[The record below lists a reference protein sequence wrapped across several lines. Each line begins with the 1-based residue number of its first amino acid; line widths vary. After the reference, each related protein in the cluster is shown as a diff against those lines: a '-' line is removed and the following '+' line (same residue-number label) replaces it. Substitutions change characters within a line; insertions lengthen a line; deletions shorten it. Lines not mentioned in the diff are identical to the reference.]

1 MGMDQFANDDDF
13 NLKEEVAAL
22 FELWDDPD
30 FAVKVGPE
38 IGPNADALT
47 SLTRGRGPRRGNLE
61 DLLKYWRPIMKKPG
75 GFRRCVVI
83 LMDKPQFGGR
93 PQRICAWLHHE
104 ITGKWP
110 NEGNHHGRGKGKGKR
125 KRRGSRTRSV
135 RRAGRRLKTVDI
147 LQSEIMFMPLDG
159 SQEMV
164 DFKVKRGSLIPNAI
178 TTPRSL
184 GPVGTAATGAFSF
197 ALPGDL
203 SDIRSPVRS
212 AIFEAL
218 TPGLPSVGGRRGIGR
233 RGGGARN
240 KFRCPPGFQAGGT
253 FTNSNFSTCGLRV
266 LGIPMSGPGSFKDFE
281 IIRSLADDADLR
293 RSIGDLR
300 TNRNSRAI
308 IENSQIPAAPKE
320 VSIGKR
326 QSSIDLVVSL
336 IDAEPNLDL
345 GRRFVR
351 RDGVILDIVL
361 PNNTIAGLGEFDDM
375 NDGVIV
381 LNENLRKEGQIGQD
395 LVPVMVTG
403 LRAIVF
409 HVPGQGT
416 MSLRRVGGD
425 MTDDE
430 RNGLAAAWAAALTS
444 SQRRPDDPTAALRN
458 FVENSDGRYVLD
470 ENISSGGAGEDA
482 ETEFN
487 RELIVVESSAGAKI
501 TVPRWVYE
509 LYLSREAP
517 RREEEDTIYSLVE
530 DATKMDELSRFSV
543 VKHDVVPDAT
553 FDCHGWSDA
562 AERVAWFN
570 QVKGLGGKAG
580 RAIPDPSGK
589 FRCPLGTGGGG
600 QFTDSNGTT
609 CGARLAASLID
620 SLYTVGR
627 SLRVADH
634 DIGRGSKRQKPVR
647 TPKDGQVVD
656 RLRAAGHDIDGVA
669 DMTAMTVDQMR
680 ESVNV
685 ARNAGLENETGLG
698 ATIGQGVPDRSVL
711 SPEDAFMLQGDALID
726 ALADVQDVVFNPA
739 FADADQPLRL
749 EVFGQLEDLASIE
762 AARRGVAESS
772 DRELGQQ
779 RLFDAMLSETLA
791 SVAPDSETGDSRT
804 VGTAQS
810 ARQFAG
816 SEILADMPNE
826 VVPDKTVPYVGRPD
840 KNIEMV
846 PTSVLVDITPGN
858 ELRPSVDLDALAADL
873 LENGFENPVV
883 IEYDK
888 NGRTVYIGEGNHR
901 VAAAQLAGITEIPT
915 VVSRRQSDRTGQ
927 GTPVRGYMEEGHVP
941 GELKPSDVMD
951 LPEKTEA
958 AAPPVREFTAEELNL
973 PEGVAAPPPRQL
985 TPEQS
990 AQRETDWAET
1000 LSALGI
1006 AEVDGVDIDKVAQSA
1021 EEWNAFNRSQE
1032 DSAARLAKVSE
1043 FLQERYPD
1051 KPWEQWTDKG
1061 LDLGRLSPEEM
1072 TDLAAKMWSMDVE
1085 FEGGIQKVRLADGTE
1100 RDVRMTVTPRA
1111 GGSSSFMTDSFDETK
1126 PFEVDVDYDADGTVN
1141 ISSLG
1146 HFERRYYDV
1155 ETGELLGTQHT
1166 GAYDR
1171 SLSVNAET
1179 GKFVVYHEYM
1189 RNDAEIQFGEFEGS
1203 SPIGGGLAKELNYP
1217 AYAYYEALTGDALV
1231 EIGAAYSGRWIWP
1244 RQGAVS
1250 PIDDSPSKEAAF
1262 GRLTGIASNPIFSG
1276 GRAGPDGRSQK
1287 PSERL
1292 AAALIAPTP
1301 EHRSRYE
1308 ALGDLRERG
1317 AVIDTRDVQLAIEA
1331 PVDGFDVDS
1340 GAMIDV
1346 SRNSMIDQSSFLEMS
1361 DGMIDVLRK
1370 SDANINGQSFSEYWD
1385 SMSPENQAQLA
1396 ADIVK
1401 DLNKMFKDL
1410 GMGTSQTPIT
1420 RLVDTGV
1427 R

>member
-1 MGMDQFANDDDF
+1 
-13 NLKEEVAAL
+13 
-22 FELWDDPD
+22 
-30 FAVKVGPE
+30 
-38 IGPNADALT
+38 
-47 SLTRGRGPRRGNLE
+47 
-61 DLLKYWRPIMKKPG
+61 
-75 GFRRCVVI
+75 
-83 LMDKPQFGGR
+83 
-93 PQRICAWLHHE
+93 
-104 ITGKWP
+104 
-110 NEGNHHGRGKGKGKR
+110 
-125 KRRGSRTRSV
+125 
-135 RRAGRRLKTVDI
+135 
-147 LQSEIMFMPLDG
+147 
-159 SQEMV
+159 
-164 DFKVKRGSLIPNAI
+164 
-178 TTPRSL
+178 
-184 GPVGTAATGAFSF
+184 
-197 ALPGDL
+197 
-203 SDIRSPVRS
+203 
-212 AIFEAL
+212 
-218 TPGLPSVGGRRGIGR
+218 
-233 RGGGARN
+233 
-240 KFRCPPGFQAGGT
+240 
-253 FTNSNFSTCGLRV
+253 
-266 LGIPMSGPGSFKDFE
+266 
-281 IIRSLADDADLR
+281 
-293 RSIGDLR
+293 
-300 TNRNSRAI
+300 
-308 IENSQIPAAPKE
+308 
-320 VSIGKR
+320 
-326 QSSIDLVVSL
+326 
-336 IDAEPNLDL
+336 
-345 GRRFVR
+345 
-351 RDGVILDIVL
+351 
-361 PNNTIAGLGEFDDM
+361 
-375 NDGVIV
+375 
-381 LNENLRKEGQIGQD
+381 
-395 LVPVMVTG
+395 
-403 LRAIVF
+403 
-409 HVPGQGT
+409 
-416 MSLRRVGGD
+416 
-425 MTDDE
+425 
-430 RNGLAAAWAAALTS
+430 
-444 SQRRPDDPTAALRN
+444 
-458 FVENSDGRYVLD
+458 
-470 ENISSGGAGEDA
+470 
-482 ETEFN
+482 
-487 RELIVVESSAGAKI
+487 
-501 TVPRWVYE
+501 
-509 LYLSREAP
+509 
-517 RREEEDTIYSLVE
+517 
-530 DATKMDELSRFSV
+530 
-543 VKHDVVPDAT
+543 
-553 FDCHGWSDA
+553 
-562 AERVAWFN
+562 
-570 QVKGLGGKAG
+570 
-580 RAIPDPSGK
+580 
-589 FRCPLGTGGGG
+589 
-600 QFTDSNGTT
+600 
-609 CGARLAASLID
+609 
-620 SLYTVGR
+620 
-627 SLRVADH
+627 VADH

-647 TPKDGQVVD
+647 TPEDGQVVD

-669 DMTAMTVDQMR
+669 EMTAMTVEQMR

-726 ALADVQDVVFNPA
+726 ALADVQDMVSNPA

-749 EVFGQLEDLASIE
+749 EVFGQLEDLANIE
-762 AARRGVAESS
+762 AARRGVAESN
-772 DRELGQQ
+772 DREIGHQ
-779 RLFDAMLSETLA
+779 RLFDTMLGETLVT
-791 SVAPDSETGDSRT
+791 VAPGSDTGDSRT

-810 ARQFAG
+810 AREFSG
-816 SEILADMPNE
+816 SEMLAAMPE
-826 VVPDKTVPYVGRPD
+826 RIV
-840 KNIEMV
+840 
-846 PTSVLVDITPGN
+846 ITPEESERARRDAENQRRFEEEEAQRQRDMRGGN
-858 ELRPSVDLDALAADL
+858 IPLPDTFEPSSDFQPLRM
-873 LENGFENPVV
+873 GT
-883 IEYDK
+883 
-888 NGRTVYIGEGNHR
+888 G
-901 VAAAQLAGITEIPT
+901 
-915 VVSRRQSDRTGQ
+915 SDDT
-927 GTPVRGYMEEGHVP
+927 
-941 GELKPSDVMD
+941 S
-951 LPEKTEA
+951 

>member
-1 MGMDQFANDDDF
+1 MGMDEFTNDDDF
-13 NLKEEVAAL
+13 NLEKEVAAL

-38 IGPNADALT
+38 VGPNADALT

-83 LMDKPQFGGR
+83 LMDKPKFGGR

-110 NEGNHHGRGKGKGKR
+110 NEGKGKRGKGKGKR
-125 KRRGSRTRSV
+125 RGARTGSV
-135 RRAGRRLKTVDI
+135 RRAGRRLKTADI
-147 LQSEIMFMPLDG
+147 FESEIMFMPLDG

-164 DFKVKRGSLIPNAI
+164 DLKAKRSVIPNVI

-184 GPVGTAATGAFSF
+184 GPVGTAATGAISF

-203 SDIRSPVRS
+203 SDLRSPVRS

-218 TPGLPSVGGRRGIGR
+218 TPGPPGGGGRRGLPGR

-266 LGIPMSGPGSFKDFE
+266 LGVPSGGPGAFAPE
-281 IIRSLADDADLR
+281 IGPVIRSLADDADLR
-293 RSIGDLR
+293 RSVGDLR
-300 TNRNSRAI
+300 TNRNARAI

-326 QSSIDLVVSL
+326 QASIDLIVSL
-336 IDAEPNLDL
+336 IDADPNLDL

-351 RDGVILDIVL
+351 RDGVVLDLVL
-361 PNNTIAGLGEFDDM
+361 PNNTLAGLGEFDDM

-381 LNENLRKEGQIGQD
+381 LNENLRKEGQIGQEII
-395 LVPVMVTG
+395 PVMGTG

-458 FVENSDGRYVLD
+458 FAENSDGRYVLD
-470 ENISSGGAGEDA
+470 ENISSGGAGADA
-482 ETEFN
+482 ETTFN
-487 RELIVVESSAGAKI
+487 RDLIVVENTDGGKI

-517 RREEEDTIYSLVE
+517 RREEGETVYTLVE
-530 DATKMDELSRFSV
+530 DATKMAELSRFSI
-543 VKHDVVPDAT
+543 VKQDVVPDAT
-553 FDCHGWSDA
+553 FDRHGWSDA
-562 AERVAWFN
+562 AERVALFN
-570 QVKGLGGKAG
+570 EVKGVGGKAG

-589 FRCPLGTGGGG
+589 FRCPVGTGGGG
-600 QFTDSNGTT
+600 QFTDSSATT
-609 CGARLAASLID
+609 CGARLASNVIE
-620 SLYTVGR
+620 SLYDAGR
-627 SLRVADH
+627 SLRVPDH
-634 DIGRGSKRQKPVR
+634 EIGRGSKRQKPVR

-656 RLRAAGHDIDGVA
+656 RLRAAGYDIDSVAEMTGV
-669 DMTAMTVDQMR
+669 TVDQMR
-680 ESVNV
+680 ESVQI
-685 ARNAGLENETGLG
+685 ARNAGLENQGGLG
-698 ATIGQGVPDRSVL
+698 ATIGQAVPDRSVL
-711 SPEDAFMLQGDALID
+711 SVDDAAVLQGDALIE
-726 ALADVQDVVFNPA
+726 ALADVQDMVSNPA
-739 FADADQPLRL
+739 FKDADQPLRL
-749 EVFGQLEDLASIE
+749 EVFGQLEDLANIE
-762 AARRGVAESS
+762 AARRGVAESN
-772 DRELGQQ
+772 DREIGHQ
-779 RLFDAMLSETLA
+779 RLFDTMMGETL
-791 SVAPDSETGDSRT
+791 VTIAPGSDTGDSRT

-810 ARQFAG
+810 AREFAG
-816 SEILADMPNE
+816 SEMLADMPE
-826 VVPDKTVPYVGRPD
+826 
-840 KNIEMV
+840 
-846 PTSVLVDITPGN
+846 
-858 ELRPSVDLDALAADL
+858 
-873 LENGFENPVV
+873 
-883 IEYDK
+883 
-888 NGRTVYIGEGNHR
+888 
-901 VAAAQLAGITEIPT
+901 
-915 VVSRRQSDRTGQ
+915 
-927 GTPVRGYMEEGHVP
+927 
-941 GELKPSDVMD
+941 
-951 LPEKTEA
+951 
-958 AAPPVREFTAEELNL
+958 AAPPVREFTAEELDL
-973 PEGVAAPPPRQL
+973 PEGIAAPPPRQL
-985 TPEQS
+985 TPEQA

-1006 AEVDGVDIDKVAQSA
+1006 AEVDGVEIGKVAESA

-1043 FLQERYPD
+1043 FLDERYPD
-1051 KPWEQWTDKG
+1051 KPWEQWADKG
-1061 LDLGRLSPEEM
+1061 YDLGRLSPDEM
-1072 TDLAAKMWSMDVE
+1072 SDLMAKVWSMDVE
-1085 FEGGIQKVRLADGTE
+1085 FEAGTQKVRFDADGTE
-1100 RDVRMTVTPRA
+1100 REVRMTVTPRA
-1111 GGSSSFMTDSFDETK
+1111 GGSRFVDTDDFDPSK
-1126 PFEVDVDYDADGTVN
+1126 PFEADIQYDADGTVD
-1141 ISSLG
+1141 IGSLG
-1146 HFERRYYDV
+1146 HFERRFYDV
-1155 ETGELLGTQHT
+1155 ETGELLGSQRT

-1171 SLSVNAET
+1171 SINVNAET
-1179 GKFVVYHEYM
+1179 GEFTVYHEYL
-1189 RNDAEIQFGEFEGS
+1189 RNDAPIQVGEPDADDWTFQG
-1203 SPIGGGLAKELNYP
+1203 PPPVGGGLAKELNYP
-1217 AYAYYEALTGDALV
+1217 AYAYYQSLTGDAKV

-1244 RQGAVS
+1244 RQGAVA
-1250 PIDDSPSKEAAF
+1250 PIDDSPKKEAAF
-1262 GRLTGIASNPIFSG
+1262 ARLTGIANSPVFSG
-1276 GRAGPDGRSQK
+1276 GRAGPDGRSQT

-1292 AAALIAPTP
+1292 ASALIAPTP
-1301 EHRSRYE
+1301 EHRARYE
-1308 ALGDLRERG
+1308 ALGALRERG

-1340 GAMIDV
+1340 RSMVAV

-1361 DGMIDVLRK
+1361 DGMVDVLRQ

-1385 SMSPENQAQLA
+1385 SMSADNQAKLA

-1401 DLNKMFKDL
+1401 DLNSLFKDL
-1410 GMGTSQTPIT
+1410 GMGTSQTPID

>member
-1 MGMDQFANDDDF
+1 MGMDEFANDDDF

-83 LMDKPQFGGR
+83 LMDKPKFGGQ

-110 NEGNHHGRGKGKGKR
+110 NEGKGKRGKGKGKR
-125 KRRGSRTRSV
+125 RGPRTGSV

-164 DFKVKRGSLIPNAI
+164 DFKVKRGSVIPNVI

-184 GPVGTAATGAFSF
+184 GPVGTAATGVFSF

-336 IDAEPNLDL
+336 IDADPNLDL

-487 RELIVVESSAGAKI
+487 RELIVVENNAGAKI

-517 RREEEDTIYSLVE
+517 RREEGDTIYSLVE

-553 FDCHGWSDA
+553 FDRHGWSDA

-600 QFTDSNGTT
+600 QFTNSGGTT
-609 CGARLAASLID
+609 CGARLAEDLIARM
-620 SLYTVGR
+620 YTVGR

-634 DIGRGSKRQKPVR
+634 DIGRGSKNRQKPVR

-656 RLRAAGHDIDGVA
+656 RLRAAGHDIDNVA
-669 DMTAMTVDQMR
+669 EINSVIVDQMR

-685 ARNAGLENETGLG
+685 ARKAGLEKQTGLG

-711 SPEDAFMLQGDALID
+711 SPEDAFMLQGDALVDD
-726 ALADVQDVVFNPA
+726 ALAPVLGMVSNPA
-739 FADADQPLRL
+739 FKDADQPLRL
-749 EVFGQLEDLASIE
+749 EVFSLLEDLANIE

-772 DRELGQQ
+772 DREIGQQ
-779 RLFDAMLSETLA
+779 RLFDSMLEEALV

-810 ARQFAG
+810 ARQFVG
-816 SEILADMPNE
+816 SEVLADMPE
-826 VVPDKTVPYVGRPD
+826 KP
-840 KNIEMV
+840 
-846 PTSVLVDITPGN
+846 
-858 ELRPSVDLDALAADL
+858 
-873 LENGFENPVV
+873 
-883 IEYDK
+883 
-888 NGRTVYIGEGNHR
+888 
-901 VAAAQLAGITEIPT
+901 
-915 VVSRRQSDRTGQ
+915 QSDE
-927 GTPVRGYMEEGHVP
+927 P
-941 GELKPSDVMD
+941 
-951 LPEKTEA
+951 

-973 PEGVAAPPPRQL
+973 PEGVAAPPPREL
-985 TPEQS
+985 TPEQL
-990 AQRETDWAET
+990 AQRDANWAET
-1000 LSALGI
+1000 FSALGI
-1006 AEVDGVDIDKVAQSA
+1006 SEVDGVDLDKVAESA
-1021 EEWNAFNRSQE
+1021 EEWNVFHRAQE
-1032 DSAARLAKVSE
+1032 DSTARLAKVSE
-1043 FLQERYPD
+1043 FLQERYPE

-1061 LDLGRLSPEEM
+1061 YDLGRLSPDEL
-1072 TDLAAKMWSMDVE
+1072 TDLTAKIWSMDVE
-1085 FEGGIQKVRLADGTE
+1085 FEGGTHKVRLADGTE
-1100 RDVRMTVTPRA
+1100 RDVRMTVTPRT
-1111 GGSSSFMTDSFDETK
+1111 GGSIFIRTDEYDPDK
-1126 PFEVDVDYDADGTVN
+1126 PYEADVQYDADGTV
-1141 ISSLG
+1141 SVASYG
-1146 HFERRYYDV
+1146 HFERRFYDV
-1155 ETGELLGTQHT
+1155 ETGELLGSQRT
-1166 GAYDR
+1166 GSYDR
-1171 SLSVNAET
+1171 SIDVNAET
-1179 GKFVVYHEYM
+1179 GEFTVYNQYM
-1189 RNDAEIQFGEFEGS
+1189 RNDDEIEFGDYTGDA
-1203 SPIGGGLAKELNYP
+1203 PVGGGLAKELNYP
-1217 AYAYYEALTGDALV
+1217 AYAYYQSLTGDAKV
-1231 EIGAAYSGRWIWP
+1231 EIGAAFSGRWIWP
-1244 RQGAVS
+1244 RQGAVA
-1250 PIDDSPSKEAAF
+1250 PINDSPKKEAAF
-1262 GRLTGIASNPIFSG
+1262 ARLTDIASSPVFSG

-1292 AAALIAPTP
+1292 ASALIAPTP
-1301 EHRSRYE
+1301 EHRARYE
-1308 ALGDLRERG
+1308 ALGALRERG

-1340 GAMIDV
+1340 RAMVDV
-1346 SRNSMIDQSSFLEMS
+1346 SRNSMIDQSDFLEMS
-1361 DGMIDVLRK
+1361 DGMIDVLRQ

-1385 SMSPENQAQLA
+1385 SMDADNQAKLA
-1396 ADIVK
+1396 ADIVA
-1401 DLNKMFKDL
+1401 DLNSLFKDL
-1410 GMGTSQTPIT
+1410 GMGTEQTPID